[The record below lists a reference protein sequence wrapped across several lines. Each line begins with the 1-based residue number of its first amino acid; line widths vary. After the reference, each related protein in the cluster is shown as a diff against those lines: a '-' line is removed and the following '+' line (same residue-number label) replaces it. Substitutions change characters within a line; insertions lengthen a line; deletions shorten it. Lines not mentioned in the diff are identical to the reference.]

1 MSRFATTA
9 QTWPRAPDVQTF
21 AVYAVMRVGP
31 GVARSLFVAGT
42 ILVAVH
48 VALLAFDP
56 HALLLSN
63 LLILMFDL
71 LGLTVCLLGAS
82 SESPETRPLW
92 LLFGCGLLLVVVG
105 QLGRTYYDFAISIH
119 TQTQANNSDFF
130 FFAYGIP
137 ILPGH
142 LLQKYRCWTEKLRMA

>member
-9 QTWPRAPDVQTF
+9 QKWPRAPDVQTF

-31 GVARSLFVAGT
+31 GAARSLFVAGT

-105 QLGRTYYDFAISIH
+105 SLDGRITTSRFRYTLRLRPTTPTAFFCVR
-119 TQTQANNSDFF
+119 NS
-130 FFAYGIP
+130 
-137 ILPGH
+137 
-142 LLQKYRCWTEKLRMA
+142 